1 MQNLSCYSLVF
12 PILLLFCRTAYSQ
25 QNPDDT
31 EFRKGWATY
40 LKLDNG
46 FISNFHSSP
55 DLYSGG
61 VQINP
66 QVTIIEHKLR
76 VGAMA
81 GLVYAN
87 KKVAGLFGPAV
98 AFKVKSF
105 NLKNLAGLANLQL
118 IAEHNWGTEKQ
129 RLAGGGIG
137 LELLQKAMLIF
148 TVHRDYNLNAW
159 WLQTHVGIRL
169 KREKN
174 KEPEF
179 NQ

>member
-1 MQNLSCYSLVF
+1 MQNLYCYRLIA
-12 PILLLFCRTAYSQ
+12 PLLLLFSFTGYSQ
-25 QNPDDT
+25 RNADDT

-46 FISNFHSSP
+46 LISNFHSLP
-55 DLYSGG
+55 DLYVGG
-61 VQINP
+61 LQINP
-66 QVTIIEHKLR
+66 QVTIVEHKLR
-76 VGAMA
+76 IGATA
-81 GLVYAN
+81 GMVYAN
-87 KKVAGLFGPAV
+87 KKIAGLFGPSV
-98 AFKVKSF
+98 AFKLKSF

-118 IAEHNWGTEKQ
+118 MAEHNWGTEKQ

-148 TVHRDYNLNAW
+148 TVHRDYNLNTW

-169 KREKN
+169 KKNKN

>member
-1 MQNLSCYSLVF
+1 MQNLSCFRLIL
-12 PILLLFCRTAYSQ
+12 PILLIFCLNTYSQ
-25 QNPDDT
+25 ENPDDT

-46 FISNFHSSP
+46 LISNFHLSP
-55 DLYSGG
+55 DLYVGG
-61 VQINP
+61 LQINP
-66 QVTIIEHKLR
+66 QVTVIEHKLR
-76 VGAMA
+76 IGATA
-81 GLVYAN
+81 GIVYAN
-87 KKVAGLFGPAV
+87 KKIAGLLGPSI
-98 AFKVKSF
+98 AFKLKSL

-118 IAEHNWGTEKQ
+118 IAEHNWGTERQ
-129 RLAGGGIG
+129 RLIGGGIG

-148 TVHRDYNLNAW
+148 TVHRDYKLNTW

-169 KREKN
+169 KKNKN

>member
-1 MQNLSCYSLVF
+1 MQDLSRKWLILSF
-12 PILLLFCRTAYSQ
+12 LLLFGLPGYSQ

-46 FISNFHSSP
+46 LISNFHAAP
-55 DLYSGG
+55 DLYVGG
-61 VQINP
+61 LQINP
-66 QVTIIEHKLR
+66 QVTIVQHKLR
-76 VGAMA
+76 IGATA
-81 GLVYAN
+81 GIVYAN
-87 KKVAGLFGPAV
+87 KKIAGLFGPSA
-98 AFKVKSF
+98 AFKLKSL

-129 RLAGGGIG
+129 RLVGGGIG
-137 LELLQKAMLIF
+137 LELLQKAVLIF
-148 TVHRDYNLNAW
+148 TVHRDYNLNTW

-169 KREKN
+169 KKN
-174 KEPEF
+174 KTREPEF